1 MDFAVQD
8 VIYYDRKRLNKYLS
22 LYCILLQH
30 FTYLQHFTVTN
41 VPVDFSNDLEGLHH
55 SMKDTSRGKGEG
67 VLGSK
72 TLKEDVLL
80 IAQPGPGPL
89 STTFSSRPSPVLV
102 RT

>member
-8 VIYYDRKRLNKYLS
+8 VIYYDRKRFNEYLRF
-22 LYCILLQH
+22 YCNILH
-30 FTYLQHFTVTN
+30 TYLQHFTATN

-55 SMKDTSRGKGEG
+55 PMKDTSRGKGEG

>member
-1 MDFAVQD
+1 MFVLDLFTYYKQSKKFPVQE
-8 VIYYDRKRLNKYLS
+8 VIEYDRTRFL
-22 LYCILLQH
+22 
-30 FTYLQHFTVTN
+30 TN
-41 VPVDFSNDLEGLHH
+41 VLNCNINVSVDFSNDLEGLHH
-55 SMKDTSRGKGEG
+55 SMKDTRRGKEGG

-72 TLKEDVLL
+72 TLKEDVPL